1 MGDGRAKVVSEE
13 AKMPVDGVA
22 LDLVVLDAMFVAL
35 TLAIMVQ
42 ISRVVSYGYVSLWC
56 GGWVGG

>member
-1 MGDGRAKVVSEE
+1 MGEMDGRAKVVSEE

-42 ISRVVSYGYVSLWC
+42 ISRVVSYGYVSLW
-56 GGWVGG
+56 